1 MCTAHL
7 LGSRV
12 GARRGRQQHQ
22 GAFDLLPAWL
32 SSRNT
37 GSSHSPGRSG
47 HQGEGSGQGKAHKH
61 TSNLLLLPLSTGH
74 QCKDPQEPRDTLSPI
89 PPTKGDHRDPSRMKS
104 PSTDR
109 RAVPH
114 GAFPS
119 PSFPTTFLFLTGLFF
134 KYSQATGF
142 KANMIFPT
150 SKIYTRIYF
159 KSEEVCL
166 GGSSRLST

>member
-7 LGSRV
+7 LGLRV
-12 GARRGRQQHQ
+12 GAQRGSQQHQ
-22 GAFDLLPAWL
+22 GAFDLLPEWL
-32 SSRNT
+32 SSWNM

-47 HQGEGSGQGKAHKH
+47 HQDEGSGQGKTHKH

-74 QCKDPQEPRDTLSPI
+74 QCEDPQEPRDTL
-89 PPTKGDHRDPSRMKS
+89 PPTRGDHRAPSRMKS

-109 RAVPH
+109 KAVLH

-134 KYSQATGF
+134 KYPQATSF
-142 KANMIFPT
+142 KTNMVFPT

-159 KSEEVCL
+159 I
-166 GGSSRLST
+166 LSQKRCAWVAPVD